1 MVVADIAV
9 VEDTKSERELLQG
22 FVEQYCREKGLE
34 LQLELF
40 EDGASFLER
49 YPAAL
54 DVVLL
59 DIEMPGLSGL
69 DTARRLREFDKTVQI
84 LFISYLVQYAI
95 EGYLVDAA
103 DFLPKPVAYPT
114 FSSRMDRVMGKLR
127 FYAPRF
133 LMTSYAKEPISC
145 QIQQI
150 SYIESL
156 NKKTILH
163 LADGR
168 EYFSSEPLYALE
180 EKLRGEAFFRCHNA
194 FLVNL
199 GHVCTV
205 GANDLTV
212 PGHSIPVSKYRKKE
226 FLQKLAAC
234 RGRML

>member
-1 MVVADIAV
+1 MAHIAI
-9 VEDTKSERELLQG
+9 VEDTKSERERLQS
-22 FVEQYCREKGLE
+22 FMEQYCREKGLE
-34 LQLELF
+34 LQLQLF
-40 EDGASFLER
+40 EDGAAFLEQ

-69 DTARRLREFDKTVQI
+69 DTARRMREFDKNVQL
-84 LFISYLVQYAI
+84 LFVTYLVQYAI
-95 EGYLVDAA
+95 EGYSVDAA
-103 DFLPKPVAYPT
+103 DFLPKPVSYPT
-114 FSSRMDRVMGKLR
+114 FCSRMDRLMGKLR
-127 FYAPRF
+127 YFAPRF
-133 LMTSYAKEPISC
+133 LMTSYAREPISC

-163 LADGR
+163 MADGQ

-205 GANDLTV
+205 GANELTV
-212 PGHSIPVSKYRKKE
+212 SGQTIPVSKYRKKE